1 MPSDRQ
7 SPVHGLRAARG
18 APAPPG
24 VARLGRLASSVPSH
38 FRVKISQH
46 GRATVLAASG
56 ELDLASGPALEQEL
70 ERAQAAEL
78 IIVDLR
84 SLQFIDSTGLSVL
97 IKADH
102 RAQAAGRRFALV
114 NGGSQ
119 VQRLLNLT
127 GVTDRLTVV
136 DTPEELLSG
145 S

>member
-70 ERAQAAEL
+70 ERAQEAEL

-97 IKADH
+97 IRADQ

-119 VQRLLNLT
+119 VQRLLSLT

>member
-1 MPSDRQ
+1 MPRNRQ
-7 SPVHGLRAARG
+7 SARAARL
-18 APAPPG
+18 
-24 VARLGRLASSVPSH
+24 ARLARSVPSH

-46 GRATVLAASG
+46 GRATVLAAIG
-56 ELDLASGPALEQEL
+56 ELDLASGPALEQAL

-97 IKADH
+97 IRASQ

-119 VQRLLNLT
+119 VQRLLSLT
-127 GVTDRLTVV
+127 GVTDRLMVV
-136 DTPEELLSG
+136 DTPEELLGES
-145 S
+145 